1 MTKSGDVLVRSGS
14 SNWDF
19 VVVLEGTVAVVEEGP
34 APGAAD
40 GDAPESRVVSVVG
53 PGRFLGG
60 LNMLAGQ
67 RAVRS
72 VVVAAPGAVVTL
84 SVERLRE
91 VMAADR
97 ELADLIMRAFLLRRA
112 MLIGRATGLRVV
124 GDPRWTASAEL
135 RAVLSERGI
144 AHQWLDP
151 SEDDDARAMLAELEG
166 LDDHRPVVLASD
178 GRVLIEP
185 TADELVRAAG

>member
-1 MTKSGDVLVRSGS
+1 M
-14 SNWDF
+14 
-19 VVVLEGTVAVVEEGP
+19 
-34 APGAAD
+34 
-40 GDAPESRVVSVVG
+40 SVVG

-72 VVVAAPGAVVTL
+72 VVVAAPGAVITL
-84 SVERLRE
+84 SVERLRD

-124 GDPRWTASAEL
+124 GDPRWPASAEL
-135 RAVLSERGI
+135 RAVLDERGI

-151 SEDDDARAMLAELEG
+151 TEDDAARAMVAEIEG
-166 LDDHRPVVLASD
+166 PDDHRPVVLAAD
-178 GRVLIEP
+178 GRVLVEP
-185 TADELVRAAG
+185 TVDELLRAAGTDRVG

>member
-1 MTKSGDVLVRSGS
+1 M
-14 SNWDF
+14 
-19 VVVLEGTVAVVEEGP
+19 
-34 APGAAD
+34 
-40 GDAPESRVVSVVG
+40 VSVVG

-72 VVVAAPGAVVTL
+72 VVVAAPGAVLTL

-112 MLIGRATGLRVV
+112 MLIGRATGLRVRRRPPLA
-124 GDPRWTASAEL
+124 GQRRAPGRAQPSAASSTSGSTPR
-135 RAVLSERGI
+135 
-144 AHQWLDP
+144 
-151 SEDDDARAMLAELEG
+151 EDDAARAMLAEIEG
-166 LDDHRPVVLASD
+166 RPMTGPSSWP
-178 GRVLIEP
+178 P
-185 TADELVRAAG
+185 TAGC

>member
-1 MTKSGDVLVRSGS
+1 
-14 SNWDF
+14 
-19 VVVLEGTVAVVEEGP
+19 VLEGTFAVVEEGLP
-34 APGAAD
+34 PDATD
-40 GDAPESRVVSVVG
+40 GDAPEARVVSVVG

-72 VVVAAPGAVVTL
+72 VVVAAPGAVLTL

-124 GDPRWTASAEL
+124 GDPRWPASAEL
-135 RAVLSERGI
+135 RALLSERGI
-144 AHQWLDP
+144 VHQWLDP
-151 SEDDDARAMLAELEG
+151 REDDAARAMLAEIEG
-166 LDDHRPVVLASD
+166 LADDRPVVLAAD

-185 TADELVRAAG
+185 TADELGRAAG